1 MARLK
6 QTIVGV
12 NMSSI
17 DNDNFPKK
25 IVAVCLRYDI
35 GMASEFV
42 THKKKQFDRKKVLRP
57 AFKNP
62 SA

>member
-17 DNDNFPKK
+17 DLLLNTYS
-25 IVAVCLRYDI
+25 LHRYFFCMF
-35 GMASEFV
+35 G
-42 THKKKQFDRKKVLRP
+42 
-57 AFKNP
+57 KNP
-62 SA
+62 AIMPSNGRKALT